1 MATTV
6 TQARIYKKFSIPN
19 NADKGAAIANPI
31 GLNIIEPMA
40 SKDATLDNASRGT
53 FFCIAVFQNV
63 PHRSRVMPNKNAA
76 NAITN
81 SDCGLAIVKI

>member
-6 TQARIYKKFSIPN
+6 TPAKIYKKFSIP
-19 NADKGAAIANPI
+19 KRVESGAAIARPI
-31 GLNIIEPMA
+31 GLNIIDPIA

-63 PHRSRVMPNKNAA
+63 PHRSSVMPNKNAA

-81 SDCGLAIVKI
+81 NDWGFAIVKI